1 MAGPRIL
8 VSFEHRL
15 CDSTSRFGCQRM
27 VHIGDTPLDAY
38 YAGQAGFE
46 FYDVTDPSWPSLI

>member
-8 VSFEHRL
+8 VSF
-15 CDSTSRFGCQRM
+15 DDAS
-27 VHIGDTPLDAY
+27 LDAY

-46 FYDVTDPSWPSLI
+46 FYDVTDPSWLSLI